1 MPAPDIFAFKKSGL
15 DGFLFAHVGT
25 ELNGSAL
32 TVQSM
37 LARLGRDPWA
47 EAARCAS
54 MPLPA
59 VIDGLSASIAQM
71 PLSPQ
76 CLADARATAETLSRL
91 LPAPPRCAARQ
102 HPYGYTG
109 MGDGGFPVGAAVS
122 RPGAEPDL
130 FFRHPGAGGGD
141 GTSPPAPRRAGE
153 RGSLRRCGAGGGAW
167 PFGDPPG
174 HTRQGNHHQGRGGP

>member
-1 MPAPDIFAFKKSGL
+1 MPGPDIFAFKKSGL

-91 LPAPPRCAARQ
+91 LPP
-102 HPYGYTG
+102 
-109 MGDGGFPVGAAVS
+109 
-122 RPGAEPDL
+122 RPGGAHASVRMDIPVWATVVFLSALL
-130 FFRHPGAGGGD
+130 FLGLALNLTSSS
-141 GTSPPAPRRAGE
+141 GTPAPAV
-153 RGSLRRCGAGGGAW
+153 AT
-167 PFGDPPG
+167 DPARPP
-174 HTRQGNHHQGRGGP
+174 TQGR